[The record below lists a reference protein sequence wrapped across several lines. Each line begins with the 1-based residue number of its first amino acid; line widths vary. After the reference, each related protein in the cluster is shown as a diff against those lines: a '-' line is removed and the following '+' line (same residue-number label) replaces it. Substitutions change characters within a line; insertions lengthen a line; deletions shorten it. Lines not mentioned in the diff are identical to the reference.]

1 MPPDSRCDEVQ
12 LELSIAHDQKH
23 PPSADARSH
32 VEGCDACTDFETR
45 LGALDQLM
53 ATGEFGLAPDVASR
67 VMEAVVR
74 PPRQWRA
81 VAAVAAVGL
90 AVGAVVGGLGLDTG
104 RAQDLNEMFH
114 KTGANLDG
122 LTADLLVVERGVHP
136 EIPERIYAG
145 SIEYVAPEKLSIE
158 LVDTT
163 EYPNDEWL
171 PNDVRLKIFDGD
183 TLSVAGSPCP
193 VAALPECLV
202 PASTQ
207 ALRDQP
213 PFDDGVL
220 IPLEIVGP
228 GRSLTLSSAI
238 DVVGTPA
245 LEGRPTIQVR
255 STVAAVELIGA
266 IIGRGAWRD
275 LYPTD
280 SVLMWLDEETLVPIR
295 IEVFATDSPE
305 RELWQLRRGYDD
317 QIGEQPIF
325 IIELSELTTEPGVI
339 ELIMPDDAPSI
350 GFVEGEVDMPQ
361 PVLEPGFRLHRTG
374 EWPLAD
380 GGVVTVASWSDGRS
394 WLMVEATEDWDEPRL
409 FGLSLPFVKP
419 VDLGQGSVGYLAPTG
434 NAVAIHLQGLD
445 LVVSGSV
452 PRESLLEAAASLDVG
467 GLPVP
472 TDWAEASTVEI
483 DELPSGTL
491 VPDVDGWS
499 MAGRVDDGGTTIH
512 LAGGGA
518 RTVIV
523 TQQPGTRLE
532 PPIGPDFYT
541 VDVRGTP
548 GRYDASAATLEW
560 VEGGQIVSM
569 RSETVGIGELQNLA
583 NSMEPR

>member
-163 EYPNDEWL
+163 EYPNAEWL
-171 PNDVRLKIFDGD
+171 PNDVRLKISDGD

-202 PASTQ
+202 PASAQ

-245 LEGRPTIQVR
+245 LEGRPTI
-255 STVAAVELIGA
+255 
-266 IIGRGAWRD
+266 
-275 LYPTD
+275 
-280 SVLMWLDEETLVPIR
+280 
-295 IEVFATDSPE
+295 
-305 RELWQLRRGYDD
+305 
-317 QIGEQPIF
+317 
-325 IIELSELTTEPGVI
+325 
-339 ELIMPDDAPSI
+339 
-350 GFVEGEVDMPQ
+350 
-361 PVLEPGFRLHRTG
+361 
-374 EWPLAD
+374 
-380 GGVVTVASWSDGRS
+380 
-394 WLMVEATEDWDEPRL
+394 
-409 FGLSLPFVKP
+409 
-419 VDLGQGSVGYLAPTG
+419 
-434 NAVAIHLQGLD
+434 
-445 LVVSGSV
+445 
-452 PRESLLEAAASLDVG
+452 
-467 GLPVP
+467 
-472 TDWAEASTVEI
+472 
-483 DELPSGTL
+483 
-491 VPDVDGWS
+491 
-499 MAGRVDDGGTTIH
+499 
-512 LAGGGA
+512 
-518 RTVIV
+518 
-523 TQQPGTRLE
+523 
-532 PPIGPDFYT
+532 
-541 VDVRGTP
+541 
-548 GRYDASAATLEW
+548 
-560 VEGGQIVSM
+560 
-569 RSETVGIGELQNLA
+569 
-583 NSMEPR
+583 